1 MKYLTKSKWKKA
13 GLILLLILGLLQLIP
28 QPKKNI
34 SLAITN
40 NKIEQIYPMEDS
52 ILTIL
57 KTSCFDCHSNNT
69 NYPWYSYVQPFAWF
83 LNKHIVN
90 GKAELNFDEFG
101 SYSRRRQLSKLK
113 SIASQVKDG
122 DMPLTSYTLLH
133 GESKLSEVEKVLI
146 LNWTFKTANI
156 LSVRN

>member
-83 LNKHIVN
+83 LNKQ
-90 GKAELNFDEFG
+90 D
-101 SYSRRRQLSKLK
+101 RK
-113 SIASQVKDG
+113 SV
-122 DMPLTSYTLLH
+122 
-133 GESKLSEVEKVLI
+133 V
-146 LNWTFKTANI
+146 
-156 LSVRN
+156 